1 MTLSTQILN
10 DYKHVFA
17 NDPIIVKAVT
27 SASDIPAAA
36 KLPQLVIK
44 IVTNS
49 HTHEIPQQF
58 IPGDTLYTNISSAFQ
73 AEYQLLDR
81 LSEPTPAPLLA
92 LGGSPTETTYTPITA
107 TVTAYVRYLINGTEQ
122 TGTEYQVISDL
133 HVLRGGL
140 PSSLRLIAQDPSSA
154 VSLFADNLTTKPR
167 IPEIKN
173 IGDTH
178 ITSAYDP
185 SSHIVTTTSTTVFAG
200 SASASIIPESSPHH
214 RQLIYRNSLGVFE
227 TFSVL
232 SLPKKTKEYSS
243 DAYSIIQKP
252 DYSPALNVLT
262 QASIPNPTYEMST
275 GFIPSAWAEFFVNE
289 VLTATYCW
297 MTLPVYDPTTGEETR
312 VLTPV
317 HLSAD
322 DKITMYDKT
331 KADLTQIKFTTTPY
345 FYSKE

>member
-27 SASDIPAAA
+27 SASDTPAAA

-44 IVTNS
+44 IVTNG

-92 LGGSPTETTYTPITA
+92 FDGTATATTYTYTPITA
-107 TVTAYVRYLINGTEQ
+107 TVTAYVRYLINGTEYNA
-122 TGTEYQVISDL
+122 TEQPVISNL
-133 HVLRGGL
+133 YVLRGGL
-140 PSSLRLIAQDPSSA
+140 PSSLRTIAQDPSSA

-185 SSHIVTTTSTTVFAG
+185 SSHLVTTTSATVLAG
-200 SASASIIPESSPHH
+200 YASDSILPVSSPNRH
-214 RQLIYRNSLGVFE
+214 QIIFRNSLGVFE
-227 TFSVL
+227 TFSVF
-232 SLPKKTKEYSS
+232 SLEKKTNEVQS
-243 DAYSIIQKP
+243 DSYPIITKP
-252 DYSPALNVLT
+252 DYKPFLNILT
-262 QASIPNPTYEMST
+262 QASEPQPTYSMST
-275 GFIPSAWAEFFVNE
+275 GFIPTAWAEWFVKE
-289 VLTATYCW
+289 VLTATYHW
-297 MTLPVYDPTTGEETR
+297 MLLPQTNPATGEETMI
-312 VLTPV
+312 LTPV
-317 HLSAD
+317 YLSAD
-322 DKITMYDKT
+322 DIVTIDKSKPTLREVKFNVSLNTQT
-331 KADLTQIKFTTTPY
+331 K
-345 FYSKE
+345 